1 MSAELG
7 KDCSLSDYIKRHDPK
22 KLCWMPLWETGSIKV
37 RPSTAT
43 FDPQATSRLG
53 TCDASGV
60 WTTNSNECEV
70 EMVCVSLPAPHD
82 NGINLD
88 TFGQLQANVIIR
100 HVENKHTW
108 LKVSGGKAK
117 VVANAKK
124 HPGVAVWYDA
134 GNGYWRSSIW
144 PLVRDFLAFKTTG
157 VDARANRTKRASP
170 QVSQEE
176 EHVYEEKEDTNEEIP
191 LGQPVLVDDAPL
203 HDDAANGLLNWQLKA
218 PAVKAPAVKAPA
230 VKAPAVLE
238 NYFGAPSKRNK
249 TDESNVVPVAG
260 VFGGKD
266 KLQSF
271 LDEHCVWEETAP
283 VRQWLGVKE
292 MLATYNAE
300 MGTTLKEMDFKY
312 DLKSHGATS
321 ADYKEKGQAI
331 LSDVP
336 LCRNTANG
344 LLNWRLKVVGTPSKR
359 KKEREVAEEREA
371 AEGKDKLQSFL
382 DEHCVW
388 EETAPVRQWLGVKEM
403 LATYNAEMGTTLK
416 EMDFKYDLRWHGATS
431 ADYKEKGQAILSHV
445 PLCRNTANGL
455 LNWRLKAVGSPS
467 KRKKTDESNVVPV
480 ASVVVQAVGVPIA
493 QRPNRPVRGKDWLT
507 PIDTHQQTM
516 LYCGHIQDLWRYLK
530 QYDLHKHNNPAT
542 WKAIREWTYT
552 ESGRKWLALAGMT
565 PDGITLDHIHCKA
578 DGIIDHPYNCFLM
591 PGSANSH
598 FKDKWSEEKAQYIGE
613 LATRT
618 SFRFVKWYID
628 ESKKYKIDCSK
639 FTGAGL

>member
-218 PAVKAPAVKAPA
+218 PAVKAPAV
-230 VKAPAVLE
+230 LE

-260 VFGGKD
+260 VFG
-266 KLQSF
+266 
-271 LDEHCVWEETAP
+271 
-283 VRQWLGVKE
+283 
-292 MLATYNAE
+292 
-300 MGTTLKEMDFKY
+300 
-312 DLKSHGATS
+312 
-321 ADYKEKGQAI
+321 
-331 LSDVP
+331 
-336 LCRNTANG
+336 
-344 LLNWRLKVVGTPSKR
+344 
-359 KKEREVAEEREA
+359 
-371 AEGKDKLQSFL
+371 GKDKLQSFL